1 MRIRTGLD
9 FQIQCSF
16 YDKHQNPDCAVRI
29 AVKRALYMFV
39 RTLSSSS
46 LHLFFI
52 IVLYMTITSYLSD
65 QTVFEQSSLPFDH
78 EHSECGEDAVRCGLP
93 TCTAI
98 AWFLLGT
105 IIIQQS
111 SKFHLVIA
119 AFAAINALGTPS
131 QVLSPSG
138 TTVMFSN
145 ISTVIGVMPANDAVF
160 VCPSTAFY
168 FVHYKLRA
176 QRAEQVTTLSCIISL
191 LAGSD
196 EIQVSSFKSCFCRR
210 YLKK

>member
-1 MRIRTGLD
+1 MRRGRCALWP
-9 FQIQCSF
+9 SHMYSHSLVLAW
-16 YDKHQNPDCAVRI
+16 YDNYPKAKQ
-29 AVKRALYMFV
+29 
-39 RTLSSSS
+39 
-46 LHLFFI
+46 
-52 IVLYMTITSYLSD
+52 
-65 QTVFEQSSLPFDH
+65 
-78 EHSECGEDAVRCGLP
+78 
-93 TCTAI
+93 
-98 AWFLLGT
+98 
-105 IIIQQS
+105 
-111 SKFHLVIA
+111 FHLVIA

-176 QRAEQVTTLSCIISL
+176 QRPEQVTTVSCIISL

-210 YLKK
+210 YLKNDLCYGTI